1 MPAVGEADD
10 KALHVYIKR
19 NEMLRIN
26 ECRILGQG
34 RRIQSTTGG
43 GYYCLY
49 ETEIKLT
56 VLLSTDMGKEVNT
69 PAEDFMYCLSET
81 TECCHPVK
89 EI

>member
-1 MPAVGEADD
+1 MSPGFQVRGGESRAPQEG
-10 KALHVYIKR
+10 V
-19 NEMLRIN
+19 
-26 ECRILGQG
+26 
-34 RRIQSTTGG
+34 TP
-43 GYYCLY
+43 YYCLD